1 MHLTMVK
8 LIPMPEPTKMKRPGF
23 PEKRSKTAGRQIKND
38 WLVAK
43 SILIRMLV
51 QLFSSDFWQV
61 MQILF
66 QKMLIDCT
74 VSPTSFANLHYL
86 FSLSSLRLHLEGEEQ
101 SIIPQS
107 NFCE

>member
-1 MHLTMVK
+1 MNL
-8 LIPMPEPTKMKRPGF
+8 LRRDQRLPG
-23 PEKRSKTAGRQIKND
+23 KQKQDSWKTNKND

-43 SILIRMLV
+43 SVLIRMLV

-66 QKMLIDCT
+66 QKTLIDCT
-74 VSPTSFANLHYL
+74 VVPTSFANLHYL
-86 FSLSSLRLHLEGEEQ
+86 FFLSSLCLHLEGEEQ
-101 SIIPQS
+101 CIIPQS

>member
-1 MHLTMVK
+1 MS
-8 LIPMPEPTKMKRPGF
+8 EPTKMKRPVASW
-23 PEKRSKTAGRQIKND
+23 KKKNQDSWKTNKND

-74 VSPTSFANLHYL
+74 VVPTSFANLHYL
-86 FSLSSLRLHLEGEEQ
+86 FFLSSLRLHLEGEELC
-101 SIIPQS
+101 II
-107 NFCE
+107 